1 MVVKKIFFILFVLF
15 SSRLFSNNSIQNW
28 HGEWKDNQQI
38 IISISEDIPFYSDLT
53 NDLLVIHNAKPD
65 RLINYVLLDEY
76 GNALITGSVSKENS
90 AQITISIS
98 DLPDNGIFTV
108 ILTSP
113 NPNDRVW
120 SQFEK

>member
-1 MVVKKIFFILFVLF
+1 MKKIFFILFILF

-120 SQFEK
+120 SQFER

>member
-1 MVVKKIFFILFVLF
+1 MKNIFFILFVLF

>member
-1 MVVKKIFFILFVLF
+1 MKNIFFILFVLF

-113 NPNDRVW
+113 NPN
-120 SQFEK
+120 

>member
-1 MVVKKIFFILFVLF
+1 MKNIFFILFVLF

-98 DLPDNGIFTV
+98 DLSDNGIFTV

>member
-1 MVVKKIFFILFVLF
+1 M
-15 SSRLFSNNSIQNW
+15 
-28 HGEWKDNQQI
+28 
-38 IISISEDIPFYSDLT
+38 
-53 NDLLVIHNAKPD
+53 
-65 RLINYVLLDEY
+65 LLDEY